1 MNNTN
6 KKPHV
11 IVVGAGFG
19 GLRAAR
25 SLASAP
31 VSVTLVDRNNY
42 HLFQPLLY
50 QVATAGISPT
60 EIAHPVRGIL
70 RNQKNFEFRMAEVSR
85 IDLETRRLV
94 TSTGEMTY
102 DFLVLAVGGETN
114 YFGLASVEQNSFTL
128 KELDDAIAI
137 RDHLLTQFELAN
149 QESDPEK
156 CRALLTFVIVGGGP
170 TGVECAGAIS
180 ELIRMVLRKDF
191 PKLDFSDVQVILLE
205 AADRVLAYL
214 TPDLSQ
220 LSAEVLRRKHVEVRF
235 DSQVADY
242 DGERVLLK
250 SGEILSARTLIWAAG
265 IRAAGL
271 ARLTAQEMGLST
283 GSLGRVKVTPTL
295 QLPGHPEVFV
305 IGDAAYLED
314 AQGRPLP
321 MVAPVAM
328 QQALVAAKNITRLT
342 QGLELR
348 PFVYKDPGMLA
359 TIGRNEAVAEFSGFK
374 FRGFLAWVVWLVVH
388 IWQLIGFRNRLLVLI
403 NWAWSY
409 LFYDLGVRIISQKKV
424 ATQVDR

>member
-1 MNNTN
+1 MTKQNHE
-6 KKPHV
+6 KPHV
-11 IVVGAGFG
+11 IVIGAGFG

-25 SLASAP
+25 GLAKAQ

-50 QVATAGISPT
+50 QVATAGISPA

-70 RNQKNFEFRMAEVSR
+70 RRQKNFEFRMAEVTG
-85 IDLETRRLV
+85 IDFERRRLA

-102 DFLVLAVGGETN
+102 DYLVIAAGGETN
-114 YFGLASVEQNSFTL
+114 YFGLQSVEKNSFTL
-128 KELDDAIAI
+128 KELDDATAI

-156 CRALLTFVIVGGGP
+156 RRALLTFVIVGGGP

-180 ELIRMVLRKDF
+180 ELIRLVLRKDF
-191 PKLDFSDVQVILLE
+191 PNLDFNDVRVILLE
-205 AADRVLAYL
+205 AIDRVLAYL
-214 TPDLSQ
+214 PPDLSQ
-220 LSAEVLRRKHVEVRF
+220 SSAEVLRRKHVEVRF
-235 DSQVADY
+235 GSQVAEY
-242 DGERVLLK
+242 DGGQVLLK
-250 SGEILSARTLIWAAG
+250 NGEVIPTRTLVWAAG
-265 IRAAGL
+265 VRAAGL
-271 ARLTAQEMGLST
+271 VRQAAQSQGLASGSQGRL
-283 GSLGRVKVTPTL
+283 KVTPTL
-295 QLPGHPEVFV
+295 QLPGHPEIFV

-314 AQGRPLP
+314 AHGKPLP

-328 QQALVAAKNITRLT
+328 QQALTAAKNIDRLVKGMEPT
-342 QGLELR
+342 

-359 TIGRNEAVAEFSGFK
+359 TIGRNEAVAEVSGLK

-409 LFYDLGVRIISQKKV
+409 LFYDLGVRIISQKTPQK
-424 ATQVDR
+424 R